1 MVISLFYT
9 NKKLIFLLNT
19 DAKVLLSSPYSY
31 HISKIK
37 NHKYLTYSKTEFFA
51 FKNIPLIFA
60 ICLIYT
66 SILAQTA
73 NMVILTFKAEL
84 FQIMPS
90 WKNFK

>member
-9 NKKLIFLLNT
+9 NKKLIFFLNT

-51 FKNIPLIFA
+51 FKK
-60 ICLIYT
+60 YT
-66 SILAQTA
+66 SHIRD
-73 NMVILTFKAEL
+73 L
-84 FQIMPS
+84 FDLHQYFGSNGKHGDI
-90 WKNFK
+90 NL